1 MKKLIW
7 VVEKDILVLHEKLLA
22 RFGGSSGIRDRN
34 LLDSAIHRPMQMEI
48 YGEKDI
54 FSMVSALATGIIKNH
69 PFLDGNKR
77 TGFMSA
83 YLFLEVNGN
92 AFDEDEAVVVEK
104 TLGLAAGEVSE
115 ADYTEWLRLSCRKK
129 KKGKG

>member
-34 LLDSAIHRPMQMEI
+34 LLDSAIHRPMQMQI

-115 ADYTEWLRLSCRKK
+115 ADYAEWLRSSCRKK

>member
-7 VVEKDILVLHEKLLA
+7 VVEKDILALHEKLLA

-115 ADYTEWLRLSCRKK
+115 ADYAEWLRSSCRKK

>member
-7 VVEKDILVLHEKLLA
+7 VVEKDILALHEKLLA

-34 LLDSAIHRPMQMEI
+34 LLDSAIHRPRQLEV
-48 YGEKDI
+48 YREKDI
-54 FSMVSALATGIIKNH
+54 FSMASALATGIIKNH

-92 AFDEDEAVVVEK
+92 AFDEDEAVIVEK

-115 ADYTEWLRLSCRKK
+115 VDYAEWLRLSCRKK

>member
-7 VVEKDILVLHEKLLA
+7 VVEKDILALHEKLLA

-48 YGEKDI
+48 YGEKDV
-54 FSMVSALATGIIKNH
+54 FSMASALATGIIKNH

-83 YLFLEVNGN
+83 YLFLEVTGN
-92 AFDEDEAVVVEK
+92 AFDEDEA
-104 TLGLAAGEVSE
+104 TACDARLLADLLDVRV
-115 ADYTEWLRLSCRKK
+115 DV
-129 KKGKG
+129 

>member
-54 FSMVSALATGIIKNH
+54 FSMASALATGIIKNH

-77 TGFMSA
+77 TA
-83 YLFLEVNGN
+83 
-92 AFDEDEAVVVEK
+92 
-104 TLGLAAGEVSE
+104 LGACLVF
-115 ADYTEWLRLSCRKK
+115 LRLNGVETKPDGPQWEQLVLDVAASRIDREETTKRL
-129 KKGKG
+129 GQVLA

>member
-115 ADYTEWLRLSCRKK
+115 ADYAEWLRSSCRKK